1 MRENLFEMRADFGE
15 SWSADNKKK
24 SAKAPSSTC
33 KEILPPEKHQLH
45 FAKEKRRG
53 KIVTIVKPFCLEK
66 GVLQSLL
73 KTLKKKLGTGGTSKE
88 NWLEFQGD
96 ISNLLQKHLEAMG
109 YRFKKQRHL

>member
-1 MRENLFEMRADFGE
+1 MMRENLFEMGADFGE
-15 SWSADNKKK
+15 NWSADNKKK

-33 KEILPPEKHQLH
+33 KETLPPEKHQLH

-53 KIVTIVKPFCLEK
+53 KIVTIVKPFCLDK
-66 GVLQSLL
+66 RVLQSLL

-96 ISNLLQKHLEAMG
+96 IPNLLQKHLETMG
-109 YRFKKQRHL
+109 YRFKK

>member
-1 MRENLFEMRADFGE
+1 MRENLFEMGADFGE
-15 SWSADNKKK
+15 NWSSDNKKK
-24 SAKAPSSTC
+24 GPKAPSSTC
-33 KEILPPEKHQLH
+33 KGILPPEKHQLH

-66 GVLQSLL
+66 GALQSLL

-96 ISNLLQKHLEAMG
+96 IPDLLRKHLEAMG
-109 YRFKKQRHL
+109 YRFKK